1 MAELSANTVVIPAKR
16 IESDVHLKVTLK
28 DNGVAVAWDTVDIKQ
43 ICMYAVEQRA
53 FAGHCSYRVDSEDN
67 TLLLVTYPATAQ
79 LYTGDH
85 RIVARI
91 IMAGDEH
98 TYDALAFTLV
108 EYTDSD
114 GEVSLEDVEV
124 GIEVKEVDTTI
135 MHEILAACQA
145 ATDAARAA
153 EGAIEVAEAARV
165 EAENA
170 RANAEA
176 ARVEAEAARANAEAA
191 RESSEVSREEA
202 EALRVSAEAARANAE
217 ALRVEAENARANA
230 ESARVEAEAAR
241 ANAEAARANAEALR
255 VSAEAGRVGAETAR
269 ANAESSRQTA
279 ETARQEAEALRVAA
293 EEAREEACAQAITD
307 LTNTVNALTLGL
319 FSLIV
324 EDGELK
330 AIYNAEGSTFVGGGV
345 SENGE
350 IYLEFN
356 V

>member
-98 TYDALAFTLV
+98 TYDALAVTLV

-135 MHEILAACQA
+135 MHEILAACQ
-145 ATDAARAA
+145 
-153 EGAIEVAEAARV
+153 GKRV
-165 EAENA
+165 
-170 RANAEA
+170 
-176 ARVEAEAARANAEAA
+176 
-191 RESSEVSREEA
+191 
-202 EALRVSAEAARANAE
+202 
-217 ALRVEAENARANA
+217 
-230 ESARVEAEAAR
+230 
-241 ANAEAARANAEALR
+241 
-255 VSAEAGRVGAETAR
+255 
-269 ANAESSRQTA
+269 RQ
-279 ETARQEAEALRVAA
+279 
-293 EEAREEACAQAITD
+293 
-307 LTNTVNALTLGL
+307 
-319 FSLIV
+319 SL
-324 EDGELK
+324 
-330 AIYNAEGSTFVGGGV
+330 
-345 SENGE
+345 NG
-350 IYLEFN
+350 
-356 V
+356 